1 MQRRATQ
8 QTRILTATLRDEGRR
23 DSVAKLSAG
32 ATSSAPKKGWFST
45 AFAPLPAPR
54 CARPG
59 TGRTL
64 RHFSV
69 ARRLFGITKPRGSR
83 LELASK
89 SPPSHT

>member
-8 QTRILTATLRDEGRR
+8 QTRILTATLRDE
-23 DSVAKLSAG
+23 AI
-32 ATSSAPKKGWFST
+32 
-45 AFAPLPAPR
+45 
-54 CARPG
+54 
-59 TGRTL
+59 L

-89 SPPSHT
+89 SSPSHT